1 MLGSASIEHF
11 RPAEEILRE
20 AERLAGQA
28 QVPEFSRQ
36 AAAAALARPRREL
49 AEELDARVPGF
60 ERCGLA
66 IDAWMDIY
74 RAANRRMPLAR
85 LLAVLSI
92 PAAAWKEPPHQD
104 YVRGVFDFLERRV
117 LAGIQRGPLI
127 QMRPTAG
134 VLDVTGIGNAS
145 LQKQLLDA
153 LISRADA
160 AVEIGRG
167 NAIPAPLVEK
177 FRALDAKAR
186 TYYRDTGLRA
196 LYLAFPILTLKLKN
210 DDGEKTRIAPV
221 FLWPVTL
228 SVQGGVAASVAIGF
242 DNSREVQLNPALETI
257 LGHDAALWQE
267 RAAELLRDGLDSHG
281 TLLRALADFIDSA
294 IEEKPAPLPQ
304 ARSIK
309 AANKLAIQASGA
321 IFLAEFASQEIA
333 HDLRQLK
340 QKPLEGTALEYLLRL
355 RAVEDAPELPKI
367 SHLDRFATLEADP
380 SQEEAVLKARLG
392 AGLVVQGP
400 PGTGKS
406 QTIVNI
412 ITDCLGRGE
421 SVLVVCE
428 KKAALDVV
436 QKRLAAEKLGHRIFR
451 IENTQSDRSAV
462 LQQLQDQV
470 PPLLQTPE
478 VPGANVRGTR
488 DPIASQLDALE
499 KDLDAYHGAVHAI
512 DARLGLSYRNVLS
525 LIARQDARAGKLAA
539 PGLRTILGG
548 LTAGELE
555 SVIGECVGLA
565 EVWLA
570 ASAAGAALAILKPF
584 AADQALAQKITEDFA
599 ALYEADRARTA
610 ILAERARLDPGLR
623 SVVCNGPEALDTWLK
638 EHKSALAAIH
648 PGVLTHFEQWR
659 SYLAAGG
666 QHRGEGQAAR
676 SALQEMIGRM
686 DQLSMS
692 GPAALVHAAVR
703 KWPESDLRL
712 LARAWP
718 AFQAAPTLFAFLNV
732 PALLKRRA
740 ARAVLRSHDLAPDRD
755 SCLAHAEAARFELI
769 LRESAAQLSAI
780 SRIFGECASEP
791 FADRRELAGAARL
804 LASDLDGFENL
815 ARIIDSCPVKGLWPH
830 VQRLAERP
838 VPSGGASA
846 LAPLTGAGIE
856 RRADLVSE
864 VPVGRGCYA
873 RLCLAS
879 RARRASR

>member
-1 MLGSASIEHF
+1 M
-11 RPAEEILRE
+11 
-20 AERLAGQA
+20 
-28 QVPEFSRQ
+28 
-36 AAAAALARPRREL
+36 
-49 AEELDARVPGF
+49 
-60 ERCGLA
+60 
-66 IDAWMDIY
+66 
-74 RAANRRMPLAR
+74 
-85 LLAVLSI
+85 
-92 PAAAWKEPPHQD
+92 
-104 YVRGVFDFLERRV
+104 
-117 LAGIQRGPLI
+117 
-127 QMRPTAG
+127 
-134 VLDVTGIGNAS
+134 
-145 LQKQLLDA
+145 
-153 LISRADA
+153 
-160 AVEIGRG
+160 
-167 NAIPAPLVEK
+167 
-177 FRALDAKAR
+177 
-186 TYYRDTGLRA
+186 
-196 LYLAFPILTLKLKN
+196 
-210 DDGEKTRIAPV
+210 
-221 FLWPVTL
+221 
-228 SVQGGVAASVAIGF
+228 
-242 DNSREVQLNPALETI
+242 QLNPALETI
-257 LGHDAALWQE
+257 LGHDAALWRE
-267 RAAELLRDGLDSHG
+267 RAAELSGTGRFAR
-281 TLLRALADFIDSA
+281 TLLGRLARFIDSP
-294 IEEKPAPLPQ
+294 IEEKAAPLPQ

-412 ITDCLGRGE
+412 VTDCLGRGE

-570 ASAAGAALAILKPF
+570 ASAAGALAILKPF
-584 AADQALAQKITEDFA
+584 AADQALAQKIARDFA
-599 ALYEADRARTA
+599 GLYEADRARTA
-610 ILAERARLDPGLR
+610 ILAERARLEPGLR
-623 SVVCNGPEALDTWLK
+623 SVACNGPEALDTWLK
-638 EHKSALAAIH
+638 EHKSTLAAIP
-648 PGVLTHFEQWR
+648 PGLLAHVEQWR

-666 QHRGEGQAAR
+666 QHRSEGQAAR
-676 SALQEMIGRM
+676 AALQGLIGRLDRLCNVWSRRAGSCGCSEM
-686 DQLSMS
+686 ARDRFEAGRARMA
-692 GPAALVHAAVR
+692 GIPGGANPVR
-703 KWPESDLRL
+703 FPKRSSTPKAPGCARRPP
-712 LARAWP
+712 LAR
-718 AFQAAPTLFAFLNV
+718 
-732 PALLKRRA
+732 
-740 ARAVLRSHDLAPDRD
+740 
-755 SCLAHAEAARFELI
+755 
-769 LRESAAQLSAI
+769 
-780 SRIFGECASEP
+780 
-791 FADRRELAGAARL
+791 
-804 LASDLDGFENL
+804 
-815 ARIIDSCPVKGLWPH
+815 SCP
-830 VQRLAERP
+830 
-838 VPSGGASA
+838 
-846 LAPLTGAGIE
+846 
-856 RRADLVSE
+856 
-864 VPVGRGCYA
+864 
-873 RLCLAS
+873 
-879 RARRASR
+879 